1 MTSTLQRIV
10 PLGGLLI
17 LLVAF
22 AWVGM
27 SLSSFGNRPPAIED
41 AAATLTVG
49 TTLSASTSE
58 EPTTTEAVPEPAPEP
73 VPEPAPAPQQAPA
86 PAPPVAPQPQVYVPP
101 APAYIPPAAP
111 EVIVPQA
118 PLVFQDL
125 DDLYDDYDDDD
136 GDD

>member
-27 SLSSFGNRPPAIED
+27 SLSSFGSRPPAIED

-49 TTLSASTSE
+49 SQAPSLPSESAEATTS
-58 EPTTTEAVPEPAPEP
+58 TEAAPEPAPS
-73 VPEPAPAPQQAPA
+73 PEAPA
-86 PAPPVAPQPQVYVPP
+86 PAPVYTAPAAPAPVYTPP
-101 APAYIPPAAP
+101 APVYTAPAAPVVP

-118 PLVFQDL
+118 PLDVQDL
-125 DDLYDDYDDDD
+125 DDDFDDFGDD